1 VRPLSTI
8 VVLVFLAG
16 LATQLLPTLPVLAGG
31 LLAAGG
37 ALAAWA
43 GWVSGVAKRPRLRP
57 IPVEPRSRRRG
68 R

>member
-8 VVLVFLAG
+8 GVLVLLAA
-16 LATQLLPTLPVLAGG
+16 LTTLFLPTLPVLAGG

-43 GWVSGVAKRPRLRP
+43 GWAAGVAKRPRLQP
-57 IPVEPRSRRRG
+57 IPVEEPSRRRA

>member
-8 VVLVFLAG
+8 AVLVLLAG
-16 LATQLLPTLPVLAGG
+16 LTTMFLPTLPVLAGG

-43 GWVSGVAKRPRLRP
+43 GWAAGLAKRPRLQP
-57 IPVEPRSRRRG
+57 IPVEESTRRQR